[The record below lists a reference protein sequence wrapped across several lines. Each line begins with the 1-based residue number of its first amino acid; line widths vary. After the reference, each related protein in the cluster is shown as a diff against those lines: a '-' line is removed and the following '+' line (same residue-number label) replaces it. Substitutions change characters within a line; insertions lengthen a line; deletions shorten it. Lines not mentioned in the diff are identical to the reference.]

1 MKILFWNVRGLGE
14 KKRRGQL
21 KELIDKNRVD
31 ILYLQETMKRE
42 VSISELRGLVGNS
55 NFSWNW
61 TACSGHS
68 GGTLI
73 GVKQGDLDA
82 VEMDEG
88 RFSSSMKVRDRGVIS
103 VGKSLMYMDLC
114 RLS

>member
-1 MKILFWNVRGLGE
+1 VWRIPKHHESSLLEYEGLE
-14 KKRRGQL
+14 RREKRRGQL

-31 ILYLQETMKRE
+31 ILCLQETMKRE
-42 VSISELRGLVGNS
+42 FSISELRGLVGNS

-88 RFSSSMKVRDRGVIS
+88 KNFKCENKRKRG
-103 VGKSLMYMDLC
+103 DFC
-114 RLS
+114 

>member
-1 MKILFWNVRGLGE
+1 L
-14 KKRRGQL
+14 
-21 KELIDKNRVD
+21 
-31 ILYLQETMKRE
+31 KRE
-42 VSISELRGLVGNS
+42 FSIAELRGLVGNS
-55 NFSWNW
+55 NFSCNW
-61 TACSGHS
+61 TASNGHS
-68 GGTLI
+68 VGTLI
-73 GVKQGDLDA
+73 GVIQGDFDA